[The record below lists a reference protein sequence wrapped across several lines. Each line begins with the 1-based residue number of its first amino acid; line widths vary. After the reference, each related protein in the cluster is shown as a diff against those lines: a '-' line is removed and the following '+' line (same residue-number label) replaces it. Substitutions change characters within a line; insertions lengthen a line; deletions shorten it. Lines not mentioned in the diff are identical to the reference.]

1 MKRVLYGT
9 TALVAAGLLVTSV
22 SYAGDE
28 EMMEEEMME
37 EEMMAAPI
45 SVGVSGYYNIAAG
58 SISLDKDV
66 NEDNGLT
73 NRDHFI
79 NQNIEINIA
88 GSTTL
93 DNGITA
99 GVNIWL
105 NGNNDSGDGSNIS
118 ETRVSLGG
126 AFGTVT
132 AGSFENA
139 AQLGTI
145 WAPGGNGNFG
155 IKSPFFSGGKR
166 VSWNAGFGAEDA
178 LKIMYASPS
187 FNGISLSASYA
198 PESSSDA
205 YAKRGTGDAGHWSEV
220 VSLSLGYSQEL
231 MGGSVSAGVGI
242 EEGTIEGT
250 ENKDDKTAT
259 DLCTGNCDMSTI
271 RGGLLF
277 SIDQISIGASI
288 LEIDKQ
294 GNSTTDTDVGIGWSQ
309 GPLGLGIQY
318 ASRDADKEFEVTAFN
333 AAYALGPGVE
343 LNSQIAMGSAGSN
356 EWTEFLIGTTISF

>member
-1 MKRVLYGT
+1 
-9 TALVAAGLLVTSV
+9 
-22 SYAGDE
+22 
-28 EMMEEEMME
+28 
-37 EEMMAAPI
+37 MAAPV
-45 SVGVSGYYNIAAG
+45 SVGVGGYYRIAAG
-58 SISLDKDV
+58 GYSADGDA
-66 NEDNGLT
+66 G
-73 NRDHFI
+73 RGHYI

-105 NGNNDSGDGSNIS
+105 DGNSGFADDIS

-155 IKSPFFSGGKR
+155 VKSPFFGQPVR
-166 VSWNAGFGAEDA
+166 VSWNAGVGAEDA

-205 YAKRGTGDAGHWSEV
+205 YAGRGTGDLDHVSEV
-220 VSLSLGYSQEL
+220 VSLSLGFSQEL

-242 EEGTIEGT
+242 EEGTT
-250 ENKDDKTAT
+250 EAFADEDEDGEEITVI
-259 DLCTGNCDMSTI
+259 CTGNCDVSTI
-271 RGGLLF
+271 RGGLVF
-277 SIDQISIGASI
+277 SFDQISIGASI
-288 LEIDKQ
+288 LEIDDR
-294 GNSTTDTDVGIGWSQ
+294 GASTTDTDVGIGWSQ
-309 GPLGLGIQY
+309 GALGLGIQY
-318 ASRDADKEFEVTAFN
+318 ASRDAAGDDRVVTAFN

-343 LNSQIAMGSAGSN
+343 LNSQIAMGTAGQSD
-356 EWTEFLIGTTISF
+356 WTEFLIGTSISF